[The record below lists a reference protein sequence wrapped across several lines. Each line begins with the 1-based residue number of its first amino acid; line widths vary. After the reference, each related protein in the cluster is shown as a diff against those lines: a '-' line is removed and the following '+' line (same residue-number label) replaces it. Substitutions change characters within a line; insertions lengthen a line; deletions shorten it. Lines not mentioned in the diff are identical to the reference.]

1 MNRQDKTSA
10 KARLPAPPQ
19 GRRSGAGGGKTIFR
33 AVAALKRAGLVRI
46 LIAKALAAAIPAGF
60 LTVGLII
67 AGRFTLAWIGAVAV
81 LWAGAVIV
89 LARRA
94 AATLTATALAKAAD
108 DHMGSKDT
116 LTSALDFI
124 RNGRGEWMCRATV
137 AAGVRVAGRV
147 AAFAVYR
154 PRAPR
159 RLAILCAATVA
170 MNVAAYSAARAV
182 RAHIASPAAM
192 SERLAAGNSR
202 GVGMDQR
209 GGGNNFYAKTPRQ
222 AVQKIEIKIP
232 TKNTRSSSEAP
243 AVKDASGGDSGDS
256 SPQKSGE
263 ANVPKGPQDGRVL
276 KDDFADAVTKINPDA
291 IKNLKLKDSTAKQG
305 SDMPVL
311 KLDAAT
317 IEQMLK
323 GLQKQKEER
332 KKEETAAQVAVG
344 IQAQA
349 PPGSKTTSG
358 SPGGGGEGGSEGASK
373 TEDTRVEPRRIRV
386 GYVDFPIPIE
396 GVKGS
401 GPEGEKGDKD
411 KKDTDR
417 VGDLG
422 MLLSRRGAQVEGAY
436 QDSRLPDVPSAT
448 ISRGAEAGWIPFGM
462 KDYIQRYFELL
473 EPKETRK

>member
-10 KARLPAPPQ
+10 KASHPAPQ
-19 GRRSGAGGGKTIFR
+19 GRRATAGGETIFR
-33 AVAALKRAGLVRI
+33 AVVELKRARLVRI
-46 LIAKALAAAIPAGF
+46 VIAKALAAAIPAGF

-67 AGRFTLAWIGAVAV
+67 AGRFTLTWISAVSV

-94 AATLTATALAKAAD
+94 AAKLTTTALAKDAD
-108 DHMGSKDT
+108 DHLGSKDT

-124 RNGRGEWMCRATV
+124 RNNRSEWMCRATI
-137 AAGVRVAGRV
+137 AAGARVAGRV

-154 PRAPR
+154 PGAPR
-159 RLAILCAATVA
+159 RLAILCAAMVG
-170 MNVAAYSAARAV
+170 MNVVAYAAARAV
-182 RAHIASPAAM
+182 RSHIASSAAR
-192 SERLAAGNSR
+192 SEQLATTDNRGIGTDRGDDGNS
-202 GVGMDQR
+202 
-209 GGGNNFYAKTPRQ
+209 FHAKTARQ
-222 AVQKIEIKIP
+222 AVQKIELKIP
-232 TKNTRSSSEAP
+232 TKDPGRSSEGP
-243 AVKDASGGDSGDS
+243 AVKSTTGSDLGES
-256 SPQKSGE
+256 SPQTPEE

-276 KDDFADAVTKINPDA
+276 KDDFADAVTKINSDLV
-291 IKNLKLKDSTAKQG
+291 KDLKLKDSTAKQG

-323 GLQKQKEER
+323 GLKEQKEER

-344 IQAQA
+344 IQAKA

-358 SPGGGGEGGSEGASK
+358 SPGGGGEGGSEGTSK

-401 GPEGEKGDKD
+401 DPEGEKSDKD
-411 KKDTDR
+411 KKDNDR

-448 ISRGAEAGWIPFGM
+448 SSRGAEAGWIPFGM